1 MYGGTT
7 GIRDIDML
15 NSALE
20 SPFQTWGGKDLC
32 KTLEEKAIHLCFSI
46 VKNHPMLDGNKRLGA
61 HLLCVFLAIND
72 YILIFDDDDLI
83 KLIYGIADG
92 SLTIDDSIAWIKL
105 HIKEK

>member
-46 VKNHPMLDGNKRLGA
+46 VKNYPMLDGNTRLVA
-61 HLLCVFLAIND
+61 HLLCVFLDLND
-72 YILIFDDDDLI
+72 YILIFDYDDLI

-105 HIKEK
+105 HVKKT